1 MPYDYSAWQWILVFF
16 LYCFLGWC
24 FESTVVS
31 VQQRHFVNRGFLR
44 GPMLPIYGF
53 GATILLHV
61 SLPLYDKPAALFLAS
76 MVAATAFEYVV
87 GVIMEK
93 LFKVKYWDYS
103 EHRFQFQGRIC
114 LQSSLCWGFLGLI
127 LARVIHPPVEWI
139 VAGLPFAALVI
150 VDILLTAAFAS
161 DVAVSVRTALDLARL
176 LEELDELRAQGAEL
190 RQQLSESALVRL
202 TNLSYRVDEARGELS
217 EKVADAKERLDDV
230 RAQTGGAYDQMAETA
245 KVRLTN
251 LSYRVD
257 EARGEWAEKMGDA
270 REQLADAKEQ
280 ILAQLD
286 ELHRRFSDRA
296 NGLGRTRKSML
307 RGNPTARSAE
317 YDDVLQR
324 LKKPGK
330 DELRLLLKTVP
341 DRIHTIIPGLL
352 ALDTI
357 AKAYGAQTI
366 TASACGVREGYL
378 LARVLGEPLED
389 QSKITP
395 ST

>member
-61 SLPLYDKPAALFLAS
+61 SLPLYNRPVALFFAS
-76 MVAATAFEYVV
+76 MAAATVFEYVV

-139 VAGLPFAALVI
+139 VAGLPFVLLIV
-150 VDILLTAAFAS
+150 VDILFTAAFAG
-161 DVAVSVRTALDLARL
+161 DVAVSVRTALDLAKL
-176 LEELDELRAQGAEL
+176 LEELDELRAQGAQL
-190 RQQLSESALVRL
+190 RQELSESALVRL
-202 TNLSYRVDEARGELS
+202 TNLSYRVDEARGEFAERMDDAR
-217 EKVADAKERLDDV
+217 EKLGDMRESAGD
-230 RAQTGGAYDQMAETA
+230 AYDQLTETA
-245 KVRLTN
+245 KVQLTN

-257 EARGEWAEKMGDA
+257 EARGEFAEK
-270 REQLADAKEQ
+270 ADDVKEQ
-280 ILAQLD
+280 ILARLD
-286 ELHRRFSDRA
+286 ELRRRFDTRA
-296 NGLGRTRKSML
+296 DSLGRTRKSML
-307 RGNPTARSAE
+307 RGNPTARSPQ

-324 LKKPGK
+324 LKK
-330 DELRLLLKTVP
+330 E
-341 DRIHTIIPGLL
+341 
-352 ALDTI
+352 LDTH
-357 AKAYGAQTI
+357 KRG
-366 TASACGVREGYL
+366 
-378 LARVLGEPLED
+378 
-389 QSKITP
+389 
-395 ST
+395 

>member
-1 MPYDYSAWQWILVFF
+1 MLYDYSAWQWLLIFY

-61 SLPLYDKPAALFLAS
+61 SLPLYNRPAALFLAS
-76 MVAATAFEYVV
+76 MAAATVFEYAV

-139 VAGLPFAALVI
+139 VAGLPFVLLIV
-150 VDILLTAAFAS
+150 VDILFTAAFAG
-161 DVAVSVRTALDLARL
+161 DVAVSVRTALDLAKL
-176 LEELDELRAQGAEL
+176 LEELDELRAQGAQL
-190 RQQLSESALVRL
+190 RQELSESALVRL
-202 TNLSYRVDEARGELS
+202 TNLSYRVDEARGEFAERMDDAR
-217 EKVADAKERLDDV
+217 EKLGDMRESAGD
-230 RAQTGGAYDQMAETA
+230 AYDQLTETA
-245 KVRLTN
+245 KVQLTN

-257 EARGEWAEKMGDA
+257 EARGEFAEK
-270 REQLADAKEQ
+270 ADDVKEQ
-280 ILAQLD
+280 ILARLD
-286 ELHRRFSDRA
+286 ELRRRFDTRA
-296 NGLGRTRKSML
+296 DSLGRTRKSML
-307 RGNPTARSAE
+307 RGNPTARSPQ

-324 LKKPGK
+324 LKK
-330 DELRLLLKTVP
+330 EP
-341 DRIHTIIPGLL
+341 DTHKRG
-352 ALDTI
+352 
-357 AKAYGAQTI
+357 
-366 TASACGVREGYL
+366 
-378 LARVLGEPLED
+378 
-389 QSKITP
+389 
-395 ST
+395 

>member
-1 MPYDYSAWQWILVFF
+1 MLYDYSAWQWLLIFY

-61 SLPLYDKPAALFLAS
+61 SLPLYNRPAALFLAS
-76 MVAATAFEYVV
+76 MAAATVFEYAV

-139 VAGLPFAALVI
+139 VAGLPFVLLIV
-150 VDILLTAAFAS
+150 VDILFTAAFAG
-161 DVAVSVRTALDLARL
+161 DVAVSVRTALDLAML
-176 LEELDELRAQGAEL
+176 LEELDELRAQGAQL
-190 RQQLSESALVRL
+190 RQELSESALVRL
-202 TNLSYRVDEARGELS
+202 TNLSYRVDEARGEFAERMDDAR
-217 EKVADAKERLDDV
+217 EKLGDMRESAGD
-230 RAQTGGAYDQMAETA
+230 AYDQLTETA
-245 KVRLTN
+245 KVQLTN

-257 EARGEWAEKMGDA
+257 EARGEFAEK
-270 REQLADAKEQ
+270 ADDVKEQ
-280 ILAQLD
+280 ILARLD
-286 ELHRRFSDRA
+286 ELRRRFDTRA
-296 NGLGRTRKSML
+296 DSLGRTRKSML
-307 RGNPTARSAE
+307 RGNPTARSPQ

-324 LKKPGK
+324 LKK
-330 DELRLLLKTVP
+330 E
-341 DRIHTIIPGLL
+341 
-352 ALDTI
+352 LDTH
-357 AKAYGAQTI
+357 KRG
-366 TASACGVREGYL
+366 
-378 LARVLGEPLED
+378 
-389 QSKITP
+389 
-395 ST
+395 

>member
-61 SLPLYDKPAALFLAS
+61 SLPLYNRPVALFFAS
-76 MVAATAFEYVV
+76 MAAATAFEYVV

-296 NGLGRTRKSML
+296 NGLDRTRKSML
-307 RGNPTARSAE
+307 RGM
-317 YDDVLQR
+317 
-324 LKKPGK
+324 
-330 DELRLLLKTVP
+330 P
-341 DRIHTIIPGLL
+341 DRPFG
-352 ALDTI
+352 
-357 AKAYGAQTI
+357 QVRRC
-366 TASACGVREGYL
+366 ASAPEEG
-378 LARVLGEPLED
+378 AGRV
-389 QSKITP
+389 
-395 ST
+395 

>member
-1 MPYDYSAWQWILVFF
+1 MLYDYSAWQWLLIFY

-61 SLPLYDKPAALFLAS
+61 SLPLYNRPAALFLAS
-76 MVAATAFEYVV
+76 MAAATVFEYAV

-139 VAGLPFAALVI
+139 VAGLPFVLLIV
-150 VDILLTAAFAS
+150 VDILFTAAFAG
-161 DVAVSVRTALDLARL
+161 DVAVSVRTALDLAKL
-176 LEELDELRAQGAEL
+176 LEELDELRAQGAQL
-190 RQQLSESALVRL
+190 RQELSESALVRL
-202 TNLSYRVDEARGELS
+202 TNLSYRVDEARGEFAERMDDAR
-217 EKVADAKERLDDV
+217 EKLDDM
-230 RAQTGGAYDQMAETA
+230 RESAGDAYDQLTETA
-245 KVRLTN
+245 KVQLTN

-257 EARGEWAEKMGDA
+257 EACGEFAEK
-270 REQLADAKEQ
+270 ADDVKEQ
-280 ILAQLD
+280 ILARLD
-286 ELHRRFSDRA
+286 ELRRRFDTRA
-296 NGLGRTRKSML
+296 DSLGRTRKSML
-307 RGNPTARSAE
+307 RGNPTARSPQ

-324 LKKPGK
+324 LKK
-330 DELRLLLKTVP
+330 E
-341 DRIHTIIPGLL
+341 
-352 ALDTI
+352 LDTH
-357 AKAYGAQTI
+357 KRG
-366 TASACGVREGYL
+366 
-378 LARVLGEPLED
+378 
-389 QSKITP
+389 
-395 ST
+395 

>member
-1 MPYDYSAWQWILVFF
+1 MYYDYSAWQWLLVFY

-61 SLPLYDKPAALFLAS
+61 SLPLYDKPVALFLAS
-76 MVAATAFEYVV
+76 MVAATVFEYIV

-103 EHRFQFQGRIC
+103 THRFQFQGRIC

-150 VDILLTAAFAS
+150 VDVLLTAGFAG
-161 DVAVSVRTALDLARL
+161 DVVVSVRTALDLAKL
-176 LEELDELRAQGAEL
+176 LEELDELRAQSAEL
-190 RQQLSESALVRL
+190 RRELSETALVHL
-202 TNLSYRVDEARGELS
+202 TNLSYRVDEARGEFA
-217 EKVADAKERLDDV
+217 EKMDGARGEFAGRLDDM
-230 RAQTGGAYDQMAETA
+230 REQANDAYDQLAETA

-257 EARGEWAEKMGDA
+257 EARGEFAERMDGAK
-270 REQLADAKEQ
+270 EQFTDAKEQ
-280 ILAQLD
+280 ILAGLD
-286 ELHRRFSDRA
+286 DIQRRFADRA
-296 NGLGRTRKSML
+296 EALGRTRKSML
-307 RGNPTARSAE
+307 RGNPTARSAK

-324 LKKPGK
+324 LKKQ
-330 DELRLLLKTVP
+330 
-341 DRIHTIIPGLL
+341 
-352 ALDTI
+352 LDSH
-357 AKAYGAQTI
+357 KRG
-366 TASACGVREGYL
+366 
-378 LARVLGEPLED
+378 
-389 QSKITP
+389 
-395 ST
+395 

>member
-1 MPYDYSAWQWILVFF
+1 MVYEYSLWQWVMVFY

-61 SLPLYDKPAALFLAS
+61 SLPLYDKPAALFFAS
-76 MVAATAFEYVV
+76 MIAATAFEYVV

-103 EHRFQFQGRIC
+103 THRFQFQGRIC

-139 VAGLPFAALVI
+139 VVGLPFAALVI
-150 VDILLTAAFAS
+150 VDILLTAGFAS
-161 DVAVSVRTALDLARL
+161 DVVVSVRTALDLAKL
-176 LEELDELRAQGAEL
+176 LEELDELREQGAAL
-190 RQQLSESALVRL
+190 RRELSETALVHL
-202 TNLSYRVDEARGELS
+202 TNLSYRVDEARGEWS
-217 EKVADAKERLDDV
+217 EKMDDAFERLDDM
-230 RAQTGGAYDQMAETA
+230 REQANDAYDQLAETA

-257 EARGEWAEKMGDA
+257 EVRGEWSDKMDDA
-270 REQLADAKEQ
+270 KGQLTDAKEQ
-280 ILAQLD
+280 ILAGLD
-286 ELHRRFSDRA
+286 DIQRRFSERA
-296 NGLGRTRKSML
+296 EALGRTRKSML
-307 RGNPTARSAE
+307 RGNPTARSAK

-324 LKKPGK
+324 LKKQ
-330 DELRLLLKTVP
+330 
-341 DRIHTIIPGLL
+341 
-352 ALDTI
+352 LDSH
-357 AKAYGAQTI
+357 KRG
-366 TASACGVREGYL
+366 
-378 LARVLGEPLED
+378 
-389 QSKITP
+389 
-395 ST
+395 

>member
-1 MPYDYSAWQWILVFF
+1 MYYDYSVWQWVLVFY

-61 SLPLYDKPAALFLAS
+61 SLPLYDKPVALFLAS
-76 MVAATAFEYVV
+76 MAAATVFEYIV

-103 EHRFQFQGRIC
+103 THRFQFQGRIC

-139 VAGLPFAALVI
+139 VVGLPFAALVI
-150 VDILLTAAFAS
+150 VDILLTAGFAS
-161 DVAVSVRTALDLARL
+161 DVVVSVRTALDLAKL
-176 LEELDELRAQGAEL
+176 LEELDELREQGAAL
-190 RQQLSESALVRL
+190 RRELSETALVHL
-202 TNLSYRVDEARGELS
+202 TNLSYRVDEARGEWS
-217 EKVADAKERLDDV
+217 EKMDDAFERLDDM
-230 RAQTGGAYDQMAETA
+230 REQANDAYDQLAETA

-257 EARGEWAEKMGDA
+257 EARGEWSDKMDDA
-270 REQLADAKEQ
+270 KGQLTDAKEQ
-280 ILAQLD
+280 ILAGLD
-286 ELHRRFSDRA
+286 DIQRRFSERA
-296 NGLGRTRKSML
+296 EALGRTRKSML
-307 RGNPTARSAE
+307 RGNPTARSAK

-324 LKKPGK
+324 LKKQ
-330 DELRLLLKTVP
+330 
-341 DRIHTIIPGLL
+341 
-352 ALDTI
+352 LDLH
-357 AKAYGAQTI
+357 KRG
-366 TASACGVREGYL
+366 
-378 LARVLGEPLED
+378 
-389 QSKITP
+389 
-395 ST
+395 

>member
-61 SLPLYDKPAALFLAS
+61 SLPLYNRPVALFFAS
-76 MVAATAFEYVV
+76 MAAATAFEYVV

-139 VAGLPFAALVI
+139 VGGLPFAALVI

-257 EARGEWAEKMGDA
+257 EARGEWAEKMGTPGNSWRMPRSRSLRSWTNCTA
-270 REQLADAKEQ
+270 V
-280 ILAQLD
+280 
-286 ELHRRFSDRA
+286 FPT
-296 NGLGRTRKSML
+296 GRT
-307 RGNPTARSAE
+307 A
-317 YDDVLQR
+317 
-324 LKKPGK
+324 
-330 DELRLLLKTVP
+330 
-341 DRIHTIIPGLL
+341 L
-352 ALDTI
+352 AGR
-357 AKAYGAQTI
+357 AKACCAATRPRAPRAM
-366 TASACGVREGYL
+366 TMCSSA
-378 LARVLGEPLED
+378 
-389 QSKITP
+389 
-395 ST
+395 

>member
-296 NGLGRTRKSML
+296 NGLDRTRKSML
-307 RGNPTARSAE
+307 RGNPTARSAK

-324 LKKPGK
+324 LKK
-330 DELRLLLKTVP
+330 EL
-341 DRIHTIIPGLL
+341 D
-352 ALDTI
+352 
-357 AKAYGAQTI
+357 AYK
-366 TASACGVREGYL
+366 R
-378 LARVLGEPLED
+378 
-389 QSKITP
+389 K
-395 ST
+395 

>member
-1 MPYDYSAWQWILVFF
+1 MVYEYSLWQWVMVFY

-61 SLPLYDKPAALFLAS
+61 SLPLYDKPAALFFAS
-76 MVAATAFEYVV
+76 MIAATAFEYVV

-103 EHRFQFQGRIC
+103 THRFQFQGRIC

-139 VAGLPFAALVI
+139 VVGLPFAALVI
-150 VDILLTAAFAS
+150 VDILLTAGFAS
-161 DVAVSVRTALDLARL
+161 DVVVSVRTALDLAKL
-176 LEELDELRAQGAEL
+176 LEELDELREQGAAL
-190 RQQLSESALVRL
+190 RRELSETALVHL
-202 TNLSYRVDEARGELS
+202 TNLSYRVDEARGEWS
-217 EKVADAKERLDDV
+217 EKMDDAFERLDDM
-230 RAQTGGAYDQMAETA
+230 REQANDAYDQLAETA

-257 EARGEWAEKMGDA
+257 EARGEWSDKMDDA
-270 REQLADAKEQ
+270 KGQLTDAKEQ
-280 ILAQLD
+280 ILAGLD
-286 ELHRRFSDRA
+286 DIQRRFSERA
-296 NGLGRTRKSML
+296 EALGRTRKSML
-307 RGNPTARSAE
+307 RGNPTARSAK

-324 LKKPGK
+324 LKKQ
-330 DELRLLLKTVP
+330 
-341 DRIHTIIPGLL
+341 
-352 ALDTI
+352 LDLH
-357 AKAYGAQTI
+357 KRG
-366 TASACGVREGYL
+366 
-378 LARVLGEPLED
+378 
-389 QSKITP
+389 
-395 ST
+395 

>member
-61 SLPLYDKPAALFLAS
+61 SLPLYNRPVALFFAS
-76 MVAATAFEYVV
+76 MAAATAFEYVV

-296 NGLGRTRKSML
+296 NGLDRTRKSML
-307 RGNPTARSAE
+307 RGNPTARSPR

-324 LKKPGK
+324 LKK
-330 DELRLLLKTVP
+330 EL
-341 DRIHTIIPGLL
+341 D
-352 ALDTI
+352 
-357 AKAYGAQTI
+357 AYK
-366 TASACGVREGYL
+366 R
-378 LARVLGEPLED
+378 
-389 QSKITP
+389 K
-395 ST
+395 

>member
-1 MPYDYSAWQWILVFF
+1 MLYDYSAWQWLLIFY

-61 SLPLYDKPAALFLAS
+61 SLPLYNRPAALFLAS
-76 MVAATAFEYVV
+76 MAAATVFEYAV

-139 VAGLPFAALVI
+139 VAGLPFVLLIV
-150 VDILLTAAFAS
+150 VDILFTAAFAG
-161 DVAVSVRTALDLARL
+161 DVAVSVRTALDLAKL
-176 LEELDELRAQGAEL
+176 LEELDELRAQGAQL
-190 RQQLSESALVRL
+190 RQELSESALVRL
-202 TNLSYRVDEARGELS
+202 TNLSYRVDEARGEFAERMDDAR
-217 EKVADAKERLDDV
+217 EKLGDMRESAGD
-230 RAQTGGAYDQMAETA
+230 AYDQLTETA

-257 EARGEWAEKMGDA
+257 EARGEFAEK
-270 REQLADAKEQ
+270 ADDVKEQ
-280 ILAQLD
+280 ILARLD
-286 ELHRRFSDRA
+286 ELRRRFDTRA
-296 NGLGRTRKSML
+296 DSLGRTRKSML
-307 RGNPTARSAE
+307 RGNPTARSPQ

-324 LKKPGK
+324 LKK
-330 DELRLLLKTVP
+330 E
-341 DRIHTIIPGLL
+341 
-352 ALDTI
+352 LDTH
-357 AKAYGAQTI
+357 KRG
-366 TASACGVREGYL
+366 
-378 LARVLGEPLED
+378 
-389 QSKITP
+389 
-395 ST
+395 